1 MDPNHVLVA
10 HPIMAQRSVTAG
22 MNHFEERGE
31 DAAAK

>member
-10 HPIMAQRSVTAG
+10 HPIMAQPSVKAG